1 MTQKGAFL
9 FIFILFIGCARSPVT
24 EPNKAMRPVSG
35 TIEIKDDLALEN
47 LNKDLDVLIG
57 YHDSAPRRTLVY
69 GDRIHLSC
77 EYSQALRSLKAELN
91 PQANFQDLVRK
102 YFDVFEVYG
111 GKRWGEV
118 LITGYYEPVIEGRRK
133 FNKKFAQALY
143 RTPKD
148 LVVVDL
154 NAYKERFPHFPFW
167 NEKSIEQKNG
177 MILRGRLVDA
187 EKLRRVVPYWS
198 RAEIDQN
205 GKLTKDNLELAFV
218 DPVEAFFM
226 QIQGSGTIR
235 FDDKTELRLTYSSQ
249 NGHPYESIGK
259 FLTDKI
265 PLEKMSLQRIEAYLK
280 TLSASQIQS
289 ILNQNPSYVFFEEN
303 KIGEPVTYSGTPVVA
318 GRTIATDRSLFPKG
332 SIGLLEFEKPQ
343 FAKPEDVDA
352 SKTEKVQRLVF
363 DQDTGG
369 AIRGGAR
376 VDLFIGRGKEAK
388 QIAGV
393 LKSPGR
399 LFYFAPKK
407 ETACFHP

>member
-1 MTQKGAFL
+1 
-9 FIFILFIGCARSPVT
+9 
-24 EPNKAMRPVSG
+24 MRPASNV
-35 TIEIKDDLALEN
+35 EIKDDLALEN
-47 LNKDLDVLIG
+47 LNKDLDVLIE
-57 YHDSAPRRTLVY
+57 YHDATPKRTLVY

-77 EYSQALRSLKAELN
+77 EYSQALRNLKAELN

-111 GKRWGEV
+111 GKKWGEV

-143 RTPKD
+143 RVPKD
-148 LVVVDL
+148 LVIVDL

-167 NEKSIEQKNG
+167 NEKSVEQKNG
-177 MILRGRLVDA
+177 MILRGRLVEA
-187 EKLRRVVPYWS
+187 EKLRRVVPYWNRS
-198 RAEIDQN
+198 EIDQE
-205 GKLTKDNLELAFV
+205 GKLKKDNLELAYV

-235 FDDKTELRLTYSSQ
+235 FDDKTEMRLTYSAQ

-280 TLSASQIQS
+280 TLTSGQIQT

-303 KIGEPVTYSGTPVVA
+303 TGEPKTYSGTPVVS

-332 SIGLLEFEKPQ
+332 SIALLEFDKPQ
-343 FAKPEDVDA
+343 FANPTDVDA

-369 AIRGGAR
+369 AIRGGGR

-388 QIAGV
+388 QMAGV
-393 LKSPGR
+393 LKSTGK